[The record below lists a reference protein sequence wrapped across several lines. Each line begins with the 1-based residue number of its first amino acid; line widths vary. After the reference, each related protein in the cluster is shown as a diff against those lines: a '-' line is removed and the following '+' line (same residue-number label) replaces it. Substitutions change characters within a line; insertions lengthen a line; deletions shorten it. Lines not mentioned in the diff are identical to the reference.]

1 MADFVNAW
9 PTGDGGATI
18 VMSDNAALSL
28 RSLVTRLRT
37 ALEPGR
43 KSLPDHRLFPDAYA
57 GKRESEDFRARHGA
71 EMRAEVIA
79 AADRVLAHWAGEPQ
93 VTLDPGRLRDW
104 FLVMGH
110 AQSLFRKPNRWHR
123 RRLDRLFSDPRT
135 GEGMEVLWLQRVQ
148 YLLATAATGTPAPP
162 C

>member
-1 MADFVNAW
+1 MADFIDAS
-9 PTGDGGATI
+9 PTGDGGATM
-18 VMSDNAALSL
+18 VMSDNAALML

-43 KSLPDHRLFPDAYA
+43 KSLPDHRLFPGAYP
-57 GKRESEDFRARHGA
+57 GKRESNDFRARHGA
-71 EMRAEVIA
+71 EMRAELIA
-79 AADRVLAHWAGEPQ
+79 ATDRVLACWTGEPQ
-93 VTLDPGRLRDW
+93 VTLEPGRLRDW

-123 RRLDRLFSDPRT
+123 HRFDWFFGGGPEDL
-135 GEGMEVLWLQRVQ
+135 EVIWLRQVQ